1 MRDYLLS
8 QLEGYILKRHIH
20 DARYVDYDDV
30 SLFSKD
36 EQGKNKSYVFKIK
49 RTFWQSES
57 ATVRITMYDD
67 TIRTIYCNCS
77 EFGRLHSCCHIPA
90 AIMNSD
96 VFEEMERDSKSISKI
111 ILNNLT

>member
-1 MRDYLLS
+1 
-8 QLEGYILKRHIH
+8 
-20 DARYVDYDDV
+20 
-30 SLFSKD
+30 
-36 EQGKNKSYVFKIK
+36 
-49 RTFWQSES
+49 
-57 ATVRITMYDD
+57 MYDD

-111 ILNNLT
+111 ILNTFSNEKSIIKKKLKVLYYLIIDNYYSYNNLSLKLKIGYDKLYTVGKKLMVAK